1 MTSLGAVTGLRVTVL
16 NRPLNVFY
24 GVPYASAP
32 QGGQR
37 FSAPS
42 EASPWRG
49 YRDATER
56 IRERCLQLTRAS
68 VVDNDRGYVGDEDC
82 LHMNVFAPEGARN
95 RSVLVILHGG
105 AFQRGSNDEPLY
117 DGRYMAA
124 AEDVVVFVPNY
135 RLNVFGFLATPFFE
149 APGNQGLRDQ
159 HTALAWVAENAAAFG
174 GTRASVTLVGIDSG
188 AVSAGL
194 HLLLPESRKL
204 FNRVIMQGGAPFE
217 AGENA
222 PFVGLSEIRKYTQA
236 ICARSKESLIE
247 YGLCL
252 WSFVGADSLK
262 AVLVQ
267 ALRSHF

>member
-16 NRPLNVFY
+16 
-24 GVPYASAP
+24 
-32 QGGQR
+32 
-37 FSAPS
+37 
-42 EASPWRG
+42 
-49 YRDATER
+49 
-56 IRERCLQLTRAS
+56 
-68 VVDNDRGYVGDEDC
+68 
-82 LHMNVFAPEGARN
+82 N